1 LQAYVE
7 AAKYLYTTAFFISS
21 NNEALR
27 LLCHYACKTN
37 KVLGFN
43 LSATFLLQFEL
54 ANVLYAIEYAD
65 IVFGNEDEILA
76 YHDAMKL
83 VSETVDV

>member
-1 LQAYVE
+1 
-7 AAKYLYTTAFFISS
+7 
-21 NNEALR
+21 
-27 LLCHYACKTN
+27 
-37 KVLGFN
+37 VLGFN